1 MKIKVRGYLTF
12 RNSIGKRL
20 FYEDEREF
28 FTLGDLLRKLS
39 KEGFGGE
46 LEGMILD
53 PETSRT
59 RPHAA
64 ILINGNHYTHLA
76 TMCPSFLLWQV
87 VNCRGLAGQGILW

>member
-53 PETSRT
+53 PETSRS
-59 RPHAA
+59 RPHIA
-64 ILINGNHYTHLA
+64 ILINGNHYTHL
-76 TMCPSFLLWQV
+76 PD
-87 VNCRGLAGQGILW
+87 GLDTRLKDGDEVSIFPPIAGG